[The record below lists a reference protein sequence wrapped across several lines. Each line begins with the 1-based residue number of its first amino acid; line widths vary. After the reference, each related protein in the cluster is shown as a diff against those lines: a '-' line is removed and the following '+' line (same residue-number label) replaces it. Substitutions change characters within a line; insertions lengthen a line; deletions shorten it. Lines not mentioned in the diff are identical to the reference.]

1 MNELALFAGAGG
13 GLLASRLL
21 GWTTICAVENNHYC
35 IERLMQRQNEGHL
48 ERFPIWSDVRSFQG
62 SVWKSAVDIVTGG
75 FPCQAFSTAT
85 HGISTAE
92 DLWYAMDRIIGEVE
106 PKIVFAEN
114 VSVKAISKAAQD
126 CSERGY
132 RTLRLALSAED
143 LGADHR
149 RNRYWLLAYTD
160 DGSQLL
166 SSFYVPTP
174 RMRKLHPSIW
184 SEKPQGWQKESVN
197 ERHGLHGKESQETEC
212 GSTSLA
218 VRSERNSAPKSIRPR
233 MVDGVGSWV
242 DRYRAIGNGQVPI
255 VAATA
260 FSILASEAIRG
271 DDSNPR

>member
-62 SVWKSAVDIVTGG
+62 SVWKPAVDIITGG

-92 DLWYAMDRIIGEVE
+92 DLWYAMRDIIEVVE
-106 PKIVFAEN
+106 PRLVFAEN
-114 VSVKAISKAAQD
+114 VSIKAITKAAED
-126 CSERGY
+126 CAARGY
-132 RTLRLALSAED
+132 STKTIALSAED

-149 RNRYWLLAYTD
+149 RQRYWLLAHTNH
-160 DGSQLL
+160 GRKLL
-166 SSFYVPTP
+166 SSFYVQT
-174 RMRKLHPSIW
+174 RGMQKLLSPNLW
-184 SEKPQGWQKESVN
+184 LKEPDGWKEEN
-197 ERHGLHGKESQETEC
+197 AKERYKLRETSARSLGE
-212 GSTSLA
+212 TVSLA
-218 VRSERNSAPKSIRPR
+218 VGSSQPSGS
-233 MVDGVGSWV
+233 GVAHGMASWV

-255 VAATA
+255 VAAAA
-260 FSILASEAIRG
+260 FSILASQVLKDFDLEIQ
-271 DDSNPR
+271 